1 MQGRFFTKR
10 TAYEYE
16 NAGIVPNSWLR
27 MNSIRGGKKKKKLK
41 HEENKFLIQKV
52 YSRSFQRDDR
62 EENLEVSISL
72 HRSRTPWLVYIR
84 LQLLFVPPRVR
95 FWLILAFQLQLYTKT
110 SSIGQQVI
118 LDSEASAS
126 LIGCWWGRSGSFSTP
141 DEKSSFIFSKE
152 QFIVRLIDGVLDGP
166 SSFFYSVLYAFVAT
180 VLETRRKQRS

>member
-16 NAGIVPNSWLR
+16 NAGTVPNSWLR
-27 MNSIRGGKKKKKLK
+27 MNSIRGKKKKKLK

-52 YSRSFQRDDR
+52 YSRDDR

-84 LQLLFVPPRVR
+84 LQLLFVSPRVR

-180 VLETRRKQRS
+180 VLEIRGKQRS